1 MNILRK
7 IFLTFADAFY
17 SFENS
22 SGLVG
27 NRTITSSMRK
37 LAYVAGLFAITCS
50 SLFAALY
57 EGLEVGMNK
66 TQVLKTLR
74 QSKRLEGPPTDALIS
89 RTGLNGVFK
98 TRQSIGGQTFSLNF
112 DYDSSGGLSAV
123 VLYSRSKC
131 RSSEYETKLKS
142 AYKAL
147 LVGLTEKFGEPA
159 NMPEWVAKESLREG
173 RIQYMH
179 MWRISPGV
187 FLMSGLGN
195 MGAME
200 GYFPLFRFSGPSGM
214 PPSSKRNRDELKREW
229 AAIPEFPGLKEAEL
243 HISDAVRAMGSKK
256 YGDALECFRQA
267 AELGSPRGYWGMA
280 FLYDL
285 GKYGVKRDRKKAEE
299 MHRKAG
305 AAGYAPSASRFGA
318 AWPDAARA
326 LGLTAEEARVQARMR
341 RRAAAEGYASEQYNL
356 GVMYQTGFG
365 LPKDMA
371 KAREWFQKAADQ
383 NDVQAKSMLK
393 KLH

>member
-1 MNILRK
+1 MK
-7 IFLTFADAFY
+7 
-17 SFENS
+17 
-22 SGLVG
+22 
-27 NRTITSSMRK
+27 K
-37 LAYVAGLFAITCS
+37 LAYVAGLFAITCTP
-50 SLFAALY
+50 LLAALY

-66 TQVLKTLR
+66 SQVLKTLR
-74 QSKRLEGPPTDALIS
+74 QSKRLEGPPTDALLS

-131 RSSEYETKLKS
+131 RSSEYETRLKS

-159 NMPEWVAKESLREG
+159 NMPEWVAKESLKEG

-200 GYFPLFRFSGPSGM
+200 GYFPLFRFSGPCGM
-214 PPSSKRNRDELKREW
+214 PPSSKRDRDELKREW

-285 GKYGVKRDRKKAEE
+285 GKYGVKRDKKKAEE

-305 AAGYAPSASRFGA
+305 AAGYAPSASKFGA

-326 LGLTAEEARVQARMR
+326 LGLTAAEAREQARMR
-341 RRAAAEGYASEQYNL
+341 RRAAEEGYASEQYNL

-371 KAREWFQKAADQ
+371 RAREWFQKAADQ
-383 NDVQAKSMLK
+383 NDVQARSVLK

>member
-1 MNILRK
+1 MK
-7 IFLTFADAFY
+7 
-17 SFENS
+17 
-22 SGLVG
+22 
-27 NRTITSSMRK
+27 K
-37 LAYVAGLFAITCS
+37 LAYIAGICAFACTH
-50 SLFAALY
+50 LFAALY
-57 EGLEVGMNK
+57 ENLEVGMDK
-66 TQVLKTLR
+66 DQVLKTLR
-74 QSKRLEGPPTDALIS
+74 QSKQIEGPPTDALLS

-98 TRQSIGGQTFSLNF
+98 TRQSIGGQTFFLNF
-112 DYDSSGGLSAV
+112 DYDRSGGLKAV
-123 VLYSRSKC
+123 VFYSRSKC

-159 NMPEWVAKESLREG
+159 NMPEWVARESLQEG

-214 PPSSKRNRDELKREW
+214 PPKSKRDREELKREW
-229 AAIPEFPGLKEAEL
+229 AAISEFPGLKEAEL

-256 YGDALECFRQA
+256 YEDAFECFQQA

-285 GKYGVKRDRKKAEE
+285 GKYGVKRDKKKAEE

-305 AAGYAPSASRFGA
+305 AAGYIPSAMKFGA
-318 AWPDAARA
+318 AWTEAARA
-326 LGLTAEEARVQARMR
+326 LGLSAAEARVQSRIR
-341 RRAAAEGYASEQYNL
+341 HRAAAEGYASEQYNL

-383 NDVQAKSMLK
+383 DDVQAKSILK
-393 KLH
+393 KLQ

>member
-1 MNILRK
+1 MK
-7 IFLTFADAFY
+7 
-17 SFENS
+17 
-22 SGLVG
+22 
-27 NRTITSSMRK
+27 K
-37 LAYVAGLFAITCS
+37 LAYVAGLFAITCAP
-50 SLFAALY
+50 LLAALY

-74 QSKRLEGPPTDALIS
+74 QSKHLEGPPTDALLS

-112 DYDSSGGLSAV
+112 DYDASGGLSAV
-123 VLYSRSKC
+123 VLYSRSKY
-131 RSSEYETKLKS
+131 RGSEYETKLKS

-159 NMPEWVAKESLREG
+159 NMPEWVAQESLREG

-195 MGAME
+195 MGAMG

-214 PPSSKRNRDELKREW
+214 PPSSKRNRDELKKEW

-243 HISDAVRAMGSKK
+243 HIADAVSAMGSKK

-280 FLYDL
+280 YLYDL
-285 GKYGVKRDRKKAEE
+285 GKYGVKRDKKKAAE

-318 AWPDAARA
+318 SWSDAARA
-326 LGLTAEEARVQARMR
+326 LGLTAAEARGLARTR
-341 RRAAAEGYASEQYNL
+341 RRAAVEGYASEQYNL

-365 LPKDMA
+365 LPKDKA